1 MVTYEDLLEYCEDFI
16 DRNNIRCETEMYTI
30 ISSRSDNIVKID
42 PSFEISVH
50 ELRENYAA
58 LIIIIKSALEEYRKQ
73 TEDQIHELK
82 N

>member
-58 LIIIIKSALEEYRKQ
+58 LIIIIKSALEEYRKK